1 MNYLNEEHDTAQPEF
16 KFIHCYIINE
26 FYNYQTNMNLY
37 FQNFKD
43 YNKRLIGYSKNN
55 NCYNMQELKKSL
67 NGRIKRIKA
76 DKNNDDMENTRKFL
90 IMARYV
96 CDYLADFPEDIPT
109 ELFNS

>member
-55 NCYNMQELKKSL
+55 NCYNMQTLKQSL

-96 CDYLADFPEDIPT
+96 CDYLEDFPEDIPT
-109 ELFNS
+109 ELFIS